1 MLKIIKSAC
10 VVSLVAV
17 GACSHTNVDVIKP
30 ADDKLSCSD
39 ISAEIAEINGIMRDI
54 DDKTGWSGRNVAMG
68 VFFWPGVVVNQ
79 MNAGDAREAA
89 NNRLKVLAD
98 LKTKN
103 RCS

>member
-1 MLKIIKSAC
+1 M
-10 VVSLVAV
+10 AV
-17 GACSHTNVDVIKP
+17 RAGFEFIVQKNVNLNKVFRSRI
-30 ADDKLSCSD
+30 
-39 ISAEIAEINGIMRDI
+39 
-54 DDKTGWSGRNVAMG
+54 TGWSGRNVAMG
-68 VFFWPGVVVNQ
+68 VFFWPSVVVNQ